1 MSDPVAELVREP
13 SRSSDEARL
22 YRLQFL
28 ASLSLVTVLV
38 LGLGF
43 YFVWQHWA
51 DFETDLH
58 QSETRYLQEQRQAL
72 EQEVENA
79 RSYLAYM
86 RSRTEPL
93 LKEQLR
99 TQVDEAYTIARA
111 VYERQKD
118 LLPEAA
124 VKESIKDTLR
134 PLRFANGRGYYF
146 INDPVGTT
154 VLMPMD
160 PKREGWSPIGS
171 SDTAAAKVMQE
182 LLRAAHD
189 PHLRG
194 FARYRWSMPDNPTK
208 MVDKIAYVRRFE
220 PYDWIIGASDSMAA
234 VEAKLQQESLDR
246 LRSFRFGESGYVGV
260 LREDGRVLLSLTS
273 PTSEGMNAS
282 ELPWE
287 VEREL
292 VLKFLDIARKG
303 GGEIRYDWVH
313 PVSGRPTPK
322 MAYVSAPGVWGW
334 SLIAGFYI
342 DDVAREME
350 ARRAEISRGVDQRVL
365 TTVAVLALA
374 LAASVGVSWLITGW
388 IRRLVHKY
396 ESSMRRSDTMLRER
410 ARQLYLANF
419 FVDHVSEIVVLA
431 DAQLRIAYINPFGCA
446 ALGGTLEHLVMGQ
459 ADLLKRFAEG
469 PDDTAAHYETVYRT
483 PDGRT
488 LELEVTAS
496 RIAYDGDTY
505 YSAIARDITERKRAE
520 WELRLSAKVFDNA
533 AEGMFVTNERNRI
546 VAANDAFTRITG
558 YSRDE
563 AVGQDP
569 KFLRSNRHDPAF
581 FQDMWEQLQ
590 TNGHWAGEIWNTRK
604 NGDVFPEWLSVKAV
618 VNEAG
623 AVVNYIAAFTDIT
636 ETRAQEE
643 RIRHLAQ
650 YDFLT
655 DLPNRFLLR
664 DRLERAMLSAER
676 HGNKVGL
683 LFVDLDRFKTIN
695 DSLGHEVGD
704 KLLREVAVR
713 LQATVRA
720 SDTVSRQGGDEF
732 IILISDMD
740 SSDAAGIVA
749 RKVLKNLSEPFLI
762 DGHELQVTPSI
773 GVAIYPQDGTTID
786 ALLKNA
792 DMAMYAAK
800 DGGRA
805 TYHFFTPE
813 LNRRASDRMWTENNL
828 RRALANNELELFFQ
842 PQFAV
847 GGRRLVGA
855 EALVRWRQPD
865 GTLIMP
871 GQFIPVAEDTGL
883 ILPLGDWVLG
893 EACRRA
899 AELLRHQDL
908 LIAVNLSAVQMRR
921 PGLADR
927 VAGWLSAYNVP
938 AEALE
943 LEVTESV
950 LMDDS
955 ELVAETFAQ
964 LREMG
969 VQLAID
975 DFGTGYSSLSYLK
988 RFRVDKLKID
998 RSFVNE
1004 LKPNDPDSGAIA
1016 EAIISMARSL
1026 SMQTLAEG
1034 VETEEQFSC
1043 LANLGCEQIQGYLLG
1058 RPMPYDDFV
1067 SFLKAQTGEPQSPR
1081 DEAQP
1086 LSKRERSTGV
1096 VEIADVAD

>member
-28 ASLSLVTVLV
+28 ASLTLVAALV

-43 YFVWQHWA
+43 YFVWQHWT
-51 DFETDLH
+51 DFESDLH
-58 QSETRYLQEQRQAL
+58 QSETRYLREQHQAL

-93 LKEQLR
+93 LKEQIH
-99 TQVDEAYTIARA
+99 TQVDEAYAIARS
-111 VYERQKD
+111 VYDREKD
-118 LLPEAA
+118 ILPAEA
-124 VKESIKDTLR
+124 VKESIKETLR
-134 PLRFANGRGYYF
+134 PLRFASGRGYYF
-146 INDPVGTT
+146 INDLAGAS
-154 VLMPMD
+154 VLMPIE
-160 PKREGWSPIGS
+160 PAREGTSPF
-171 SDTAAAKVMQE
+171 AAPDPAGAQVARE
-182 LLRAAHD
+182 LLRAVQD
-189 PHLRG
+189 PTARG
-194 FARYRWSMPDNPTK
+194 FARYRWRATDDPSRT
-208 MVDKIAYVRRFE
+208 VDKLAFVRRFE
-220 PYDWIIGASDSMAA
+220 PYDWLIGASDSVAA
-234 VEAKLQQESLDR
+234 VEAKLQQESLER
-246 LRSFRFGESGYVGV
+246 LRSFRFGETGYIGV
-260 LREDGRVLLSLTS
+260 LRDDGQVLLS
-273 PTSEGMNAS
+273 PTAPASEGMNARD
-282 ELPWE
+282 LPWKT
-287 VEREL
+287 ERDL
-292 VLKFLDIARKG
+292 VTRLLEIGRQG
-303 GGEIRYDWVH
+303 GGEFRYDWVH
-313 PVSGRPTPK
+313 PVTGRPTPK
-322 MAYVSAPGVWGW
+322 MAYVSPSTVWGW
-334 SLIAGFYI
+334 VLVAGFYI
-342 DDVAREME
+342 DDLDSVMAE
-350 ARRAEISRGVDQRVL
+350 RRAEMSRGVDQRVL
-365 TTVAVLALA
+365 TTVAVLGVAL
-374 LAASVGVSWLITGW
+374 LASVCVSWLVTGW
-388 IRRLVHKY
+388 IRRIVGTY
-396 ESSMRRSDTMLRER
+396 QIRMRRSDSMLRER

-431 DAQLRIAYINPFGCA
+431 DAQLRIAYINPFGCK
-446 ALGGTLEHLVMGQ
+446 ALGGALEDLVMGQ
-459 ADLLKRFAEG
+459 ADLLKQFAAEG
-469 PDDTAAHYETVYRT
+469 EDASSHYETIYHTVDDRA
-483 PDGRT
+483 

-496 RIAYDGDTY
+496 RIAYEGETY
-505 YSAIARDITERKRAE
+505 YSAIARDISERKRAE

-533 AEGMFVTNERNRI
+533 AEGMFVTNEKNLI
-546 VAANDAFTRITG
+546 VAVNDAFSRITG
-558 YSRDE
+558 YSREE
-563 AVGQDP
+563 AVGRDP
-569 KFLRSNRHDPAF
+569 KFLKSDRHDAAF
-581 FQDMWEQLQ
+581 FDDLWAQLRE
-590 TNGHWAGEIWNTRK
+590 NGHWAGEVWNTRK
-604 NGDVFPEWLSVKAV
+604 NGEVFPEWLSLKVVRSEAGDV
-618 VNEAG
+618 VNH
-623 AVVNYIAAFTDIT
+623 IAAFTDIT

-664 DRLERAMLSAER
+664 DRLERAMLAAGR
-676 HGNKVGL
+676 HGKKVGL

-695 DSLGHEVGD
+695 DSLGHQVGD
-704 KLLREVAVR
+704 TLLRAVGGR
-713 LQATVRA
+713 LLSTVRA

-740 SSDAAGIVA
+740 TPDAAGTVA
-749 RKVLKNLSEPFLI
+749 RKVLRALSDPFPI
-762 DGHELQVTPSI
+762 DGHELQITPSI
-773 GVAIYPQDGTTID
+773 GVAVYPDDGTNID

-800 DGGRA
+800 DAGRA

-847 GGRRLVGA
+847 NGRRLVGA

-899 AELLRHQDL
+899 AQLLKHQDL
-908 LIAVNLSAVQMRR
+908 LIAINLSAVQVRR
-921 PGLADR
+921 PGLAER

-938 AEALE
+938 PGSLE

-955 ELVAETFAQ
+955 DVVADTFAR

-969 VQLAID
+969 VPLAID

-998 RSFVNE
+998 RSFVSE
-1004 LKPNDPDSGAIA
+1004 LQAGDPDSGAIA
-1016 EAIISMARSL
+1016 EAIIGMARSL
-1026 SMQTLAEG
+1026 RMQTLAEG
-1034 VETEEQFSC
+1034 VETEEQFHC
-1043 LANLGCEQIQGYLLG
+1043 LANLGCDQIQGYLLG
-1058 RPMPYDDFV
+1058 RPMPFDDFV
-1067 SFLKAQTGEPQSPR
+1067 AFLQQHALMPES
-1081 DEAQP
+1081 
-1086 LSKRERSTGV
+1086 V
-1096 VEIADVAD
+1096 N